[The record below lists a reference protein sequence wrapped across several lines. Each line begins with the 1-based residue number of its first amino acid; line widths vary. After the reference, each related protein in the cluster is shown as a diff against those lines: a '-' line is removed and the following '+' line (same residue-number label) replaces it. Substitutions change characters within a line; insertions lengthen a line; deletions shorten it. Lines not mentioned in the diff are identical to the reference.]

1 MSGLIKV
8 WLVLLP
14 ILVLQGCASYKQQTE
29 PARQALLVQDWA
41 AAEQALL
48 RDLDGERR
56 EKILLNLE
64 LGMLRHLA
72 GDYQG
77 SHGLF
82 EQAKADAEA
91 AQTISVT
98 EELRV
103 LLTSPRQRIYRPQ
116 TFERLFVEYIQTLNF
131 IALSE
136 AAAHSSDPS
145 RSSNSANVAQQREAL
160 NNARVMVRQMEIQ
173 LNDLAAQV
181 LDYQAAAEQRETPFY
196 RLLAILRLLNGD
208 LFDRS
213 EYVLRDNA
221 WLRYVTGM
229 IYEQRGEWSA
239 ARVAYQQ
246 AAELYEQ
253 GYREQMGLSDQATQQ
268 AWFDTLRMMKRL
280 NQPDW
285 QGLAAQKLSEPQQQ
299 QLQAWQ
305 PDWVELVQLAHQG
318 WIPQRGEMNAM
329 LIVNHRTQNM
339 EVYPIILAPGD
350 EGLAQSIWF
359 YLMYTDKGLARLA
372 LNIYQDGLRGI
383 VRGAIGSKTLF
394 LGPIWPQVQAVGLDR
409 AAQTPLRVTLPYYD
423 LLAWPQPTK
432 LQWRLNE
439 QAVTGVMMDAPA
451 IQAVQAQLLA
461 ANEDFY
467 AALARA
473 MLKRLGVQAVTQ
485 DNAWLRLLG
494 DIATS
499 ATEAAETRNWQT
511 LPAYIHLQRYW
522 VEPGLVTWVDVDGQT
537 QQRELSAGERWWLPI
552 AHQQ

>member
-1 MSGLIKV
+1 MLIAMKGV
-8 WLVLLP
+8 MLMLAVMLLH
-14 ILVLQGCASYKQQTE
+14 GCASYKQQTE

-41 AAEQALL
+41 LAEQALM
-48 RDLDGERR
+48 RDLDGQRR

-72 GDYQG
+72 GDYQA
-77 SHGLF
+77 SHMLF
-82 EQAKADAEA
+82 EQAKVDAEL
-91 AQTISVT
+91 AQTTSLT

-103 LLTSPRQRIYRPQ
+103 LMTSPRQRMYRPQ
-116 TFERLFVEYIQTLNF
+116 TFERLFIEYIQTLNF
-131 IALSE
+131 LALSE
-136 AAAHSSDPS
+136 AAATSDE
-145 RSSNSANVAQQREAL
+145 QRQAL
-160 NNARVMVRQMEIQ
+160 IDARVMARQMEVQ

-181 LDYQAAAEQRETPFY
+181 LDFQAAAEQRETPFY

-229 IYEQRGEWSA
+229 VYEQRGEWSP

-246 AAELYEQ
+246 AAQLYEQ
-253 GYREQMGLSDQATQQ
+253 GYSAQMGLNEQAAQQ

-280 NQPDW
+280 GQPDW
-285 QGLAAQKLSEPQQQ
+285 PNLAEQKLSTEQQA
-299 QLQAWQ
+299 LIQAWQ
-305 PDWVELVQLAHQG
+305 TDWVELVQVVHQG

-339 EVYPIILAPGD
+339 EVYPIILAAGD

-409 AAQTPLRVTLPYYD
+409 AAQTPLRVTIPYYD
-423 LLAWPQPTK
+423 LLAWPQPVQPN
-432 LQWRLNE
+432 LMMND
-439 QAVTGVMMDAPA
+439 QAISAVMMDAPA
-451 IQAVQAQLLA
+451 VQAVYAQLLA

-473 MLKRLGVQAVTQ
+473 MIKRLGVQAVTQ

-494 DIATS
+494 DVATS

-511 LPAYIHLQRYW
+511 LPAYIHLHRQW
-522 VEPGLVTWVDVDGQT
+522 VAPGQVNWVDQLGQT
-537 QQRELSAGERWWLPI
+537 QQRNLAPGERLWLPI
-552 AHQQ
+552 ARLQ